1 MSLRGQVSVQMS
13 LFLWG
18 HPWDGNCWV
27 PCSSTF
33 SLWRSCPLFPTV
45 AAPLCTPPAFV
56 LLPQQQRETHL
67 YSPSQLRSLSRSCPK
82 TSYLTQR
89 QLQSPHISPG
99 GPFNL
104 QALRRG
110 QGHQLPPISILAHC
124 VPGSVLATRGALD
137 PSGRKPALTPGNP
150 NLGPSSWVPTSN
162 FCFSHHTRSPS
173 LEICDCPLP
182 ASPKSRDRLYQ
193 FQPTSKCLAQS

>member
-1 MSLRGQVSVQMS
+1 MLHSCLRARHRSIVWLFPILFIRSPRLGSLYFLAIVDNVAVSLRGQVSVQMS

-89 QLQSPHISPG
+89 QLQSPHLSPG

-104 QALRRG
+104 QALRG
-110 QGHQLPPISILAHC
+110 QGPPVVPHIYSRPLRAGLCSGHQGCVRPIRKEACSD
-124 VPGSVLATRGALD
+124 PWKPQSGPFFMGS
-137 PSGRKPALTPGNP
+137 
-150 NLGPSSWVPTSN
+150 
-162 FCFSHHTRSPS
+162 H
-173 LEICDCPLP
+173 
-182 ASPKSRDRLYQ
+182 Q
-193 FQPTSKCLAQS
+193 